1 MQCELRRRTQFASV
15 ESLPVAHPL
24 CQYPRP
30 AMLPSAPMFPPL
42 RNNPATLVPLV
53 ARVAALALFICAVP
67 PAHAGVE
74 FGDDAGNWAN
84 DGECD
89 DPRFE
94 GEGSASALLNADR
107 LHDATDC
114 RTLFER
120 GLVRLRGDATAGPAA
135 SIAGRSDL
143 AAGRAVEHRGSL
155 TKGDDKLKTGEYFDQ
170 YEIEGSDGQH
180 LSIALESD
188 AFDAYLI
195 LQGPR
200 GRQIENDDA
209 EGAGADGGSSSI
221 EADLAHAGVYRILV
235 TSYEPGESG
244 DYRLVIR
251 GSPSSRPH
259 RPVSRT
265 GTITARL
272 DPNVEPRSG
281 ERHARVA
288 P

>member
-1 MQCELRRRTQFASV
+1 
-15 ESLPVAHPL
+15 
-24 CQYPRP
+24 
-30 AMLPSAPMFPPL
+30 MLLSAPVFPPL
-42 RNNPATLVPLV
+42 RNDPATLVPLV
-53 ARVAALALFICAVP
+53 VRVAALALFIYAVP

-120 GLVRLRGDATAGPAA
+120 GLVRLRGDATAGAAA
-135 SIAGRSDL
+135 SVAGRSDL
-143 AAGRAVEHRGSL
+143 AVGRAVEHRGSL
-155 TKGDDKLKTGEYFDQ
+155 TEGDDRLTTGEYFDE
-170 YEIEGSDGQH
+170 YELEGSGGEH

-200 GRQIENDDA
+200 GRQMENDDA
-209 EGAGADGGSSSI
+209 EGIGADGGSSI
-221 EADLAHAGVYRILV
+221 ETDLAHAGVYRILV

-244 DYRLVIR
+244 HYRLVIR

-259 RPVSRT
+259 RPASRT
-265 GTITARL
+265 STITARL
-272 DPNVEPRSG
+272 DPDIDG
-281 ERHARVA
+281 ARHARVA
-288 P
+288 R